1 MIPKTLH
8 FIWFGETFPWLNALA
23 IASAAECGGF
33 ERIVLHTDC
42 PPEVI
47 LRNPGLRRLSLLE
60 VRPIDVSASARFAG
74 RDVDRIHD
82 LYAAMTSPAA
92 RSDVLRALILAGEG
106 GVYLDMD
113 TVTVASF
120 VPLLERSA
128 AFVGQ
133 ERICFPNWT
142 FERPEL
148 AGVVRACLLSA
159 ARYVLASAPHGYRA
173 FGSIARHYALSVNN
187 AVLGC
192 EAHHPF
198 IEAYLSAMLE
208 LPAER
213 AARRYAVGPH
223 LLARVCRR
231 FDDQEGCLALLPSSV
246 FYPLPPVISEHW
258 WRSVRQP
265 ALADVISNDTLVVHW
280 YASVRSKRLAR
291 QVDAEYVRS
300 RQDRQLFSRL
310 AARYLHAV

>member
-8 FIWFGETFPWLNALA
+8 FVWLGPTFPWLNVLA
-23 IASAAECGGF
+23 VVSAAESGGF
-33 ERIVLHTDC
+33 ERIVVHSDC
-42 PPEVI
+42 SAEVI
-47 LRNPGLRRLSLLE
+47 LENPGLRSVSILE
-60 VRPIDVSASARFAG
+60 LRPIDVSAIAVRAG
-74 RDVDRIHD
+74 RDVDRIRH
-82 LYAAMTSPAA
+82 LYDAMTGPAA

-106 GVYLDMD
+106 GVYLDLD
-113 TVTVASF
+113 TVTIASF
-120 VPLLERSA
+120 APLLERWS

-142 FERPEL
+142 FERPPL

-159 ARYVLASAPHGYRA
+159 ARFVLATAPHGYRV
-173 FGSIARHYALSVNN
+173 FSTVDHHYALSVNN

-198 IEAYLSAMLE
+198 IEAYVTAMLE
-208 LPAER
+208 IPLAS

-223 LLARVCRR
+223 LLARVCRQ
-231 FDDQEGCLALLPSSV
+231 FENQERPLALLASSV

-258 WRSVRQP
+258 WRSTRSP
-265 ALADVISNDTLVVHW
+265 ALAEVISKDTLVVHW
-280 YASVRSKRLAR
+280 YASVRSRKLAR
-291 QVDAEYVRS
+291 QVDAAYVRE

-310 AARYLHAV
+310 AARYLHAF

>member
-8 FIWFGETFPWLNALA
+8 FVWLGATFPWLNVLA
-23 IASAAECGGF
+23 IVSAAECGGF

-42 PPEVI
+42 ASDVI
-47 LRNPGLRRLSLLE
+47 LANPGLRRLALLE
-60 VRPIDVSASARFAG
+60 LRPIDVSAIARVAG
-74 RDVDRIHD
+74 REVDRIRN
-82 LYAAMTSPAA
+82 LYDAMTGPAA

-106 GVYLDMD
+106 GVYLDLD

-120 VPLLERSA
+120 GPLLGRCA

-142 FERPEL
+142 FERPQL
-148 AGVVRACLLSA
+148 AGVVQACLLSA
-159 ARYVLASAPHGYRA
+159 ARYVLANAPRGYRV
-173 FGSIARHYALSVNN
+173 FARMARYYALSVNN

-198 IEAYLSAMLE
+198 IEAYVTGMLDIP
-208 LPAER
+208 LDR

-231 FDDQEGCLALLPSSV
+231 FENGEGSFALLGSGV

-258 WRSVRQP
+258 WRSTRSP
-265 ALADVISNDTLVVHW
+265 ALAEVISTDTIVVHW
-280 YASVRSKRLAR
+280 YASVRSKKLAAR
-291 QVDAEYVRS
+291 VDADYVRA

-310 AARYLHAV
+310 AARYLHAC